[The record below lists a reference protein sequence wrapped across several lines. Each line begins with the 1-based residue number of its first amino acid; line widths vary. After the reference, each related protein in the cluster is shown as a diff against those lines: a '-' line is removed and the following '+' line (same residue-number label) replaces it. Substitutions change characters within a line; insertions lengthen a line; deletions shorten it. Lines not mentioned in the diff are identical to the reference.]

1 VSLSTLLLVGALLF
15 LRTLRAAASIDPG
28 FRTDHMLLLDI
39 SPRPGEEG
47 KVDPEQIALAARDR
61 LAAIPGVTAVTWASN
76 VPLGLD
82 MGRRGLQVEG
92 YRRREGEDMEFHYS
106 VVGPRYFETME
117 IPLVRGRGFT
127 DADRPGA
134 PAVVVVNEAFA
145 KRFWGDA
152 DPIGKRISRNGDN
165 GPWIEVVGL
174 ARDGRYVSITE
185 SPRPFVYYPQLQMPD
200 GITLHVRTTGDPLRL
215 VGAARREVATVA
227 PTWMIERPRTL
238 EENIGASLLPQRIAA
253 GLLGAFGV
261 VALLLAAVGLYGVVA
276 FAVAQRTREI
286 GIRVALGAQ
295 SSEVLRLMLRQ
306 GMTLAGIGLLV
317 GLPLAIGAG
326 KLVSGFLLGAGAAD
340 PLVFIVAAVTLGLV
354 TLVASY
360 VPARRASR
368 VDPIVALR
376 SS

>member
-1 VSLSTLLLVGALLF
+1 MDGTSS
-15 LRTLRAAASIDPG
+15 
-28 FRTDHMLLLDI
+28 
-39 SPRPGEEG
+39 
-47 KVDPEQIALAARDR
+47 
-61 LAAIPGVTAVTWASN
+61 
-76 VPLGLD
+76 
-82 MGRRGLQVEG
+82 
-92 YRRREGEDMEFHYS
+92 
-106 VVGPRYFETME
+106 
-117 IPLVRGRGFT
+117 
-127 DADRPGA
+127 A
-134 PAVVVVNEAFA
+134 PAIRQVLKAFNQNLPLIRA
-145 KRFWGDA
+145 
-152 DPIGKRISRNGDN
+152 
-165 GPWIEVVGL
+165 L
-174 ARDGRYVSITE
+174 
-185 SPRPFVYYPQLQMPD
+185 
-200 GITLHVRTTGDPLRL
+200 PLREL
-215 VGAARREVATVA
+215 ADVG
-227 PTWMIERPRTL
+227 
-238 EENIGASLLPQRIAA
+238 LLPQRIAA
-253 GLLGAFGV
+253 GILASFGV